1 MARDK
6 KQKDF
11 AKRLLLL
18 SIEDGEVKAERV
30 TAIINTL
37 KSKPPFK
44 LATILRAYLK
54 LVKKEV
60 KQYTAILEHS
70 GAITDQAV
78 LELEN
83 ELSSI
88 YGRRIHVVSKENDE
102 LIAGV
107 RVSISD
113 DVYENNVISRMRPLR
128 SLSL

>member
-6 KQKDF
+6 KQIEF
-11 AKRLLLL
+11 AQRLLKL

-30 TAIINTL
+30 TAIIDTL
-37 KSKPPFK
+37 KKNPPYK
-44 LATILRAYLK
+44 LASILRAYLK

-60 KQYTAILEHS
+60 KQYTAVLEHS
-70 GAITDQAV
+70 GAISDQSV
-78 LELEN
+78 KDLEQ
-83 ELSSI
+83 ELSAI
-88 YGRRIHVVSKENDE
+88 YGRKIYVNAKENTE